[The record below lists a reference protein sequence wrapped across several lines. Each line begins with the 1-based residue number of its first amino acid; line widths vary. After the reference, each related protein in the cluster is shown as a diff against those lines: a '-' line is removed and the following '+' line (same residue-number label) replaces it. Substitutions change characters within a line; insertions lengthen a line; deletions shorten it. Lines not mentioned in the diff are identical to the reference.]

1 MFFFAAANLFL
12 MSATPKD
19 MIYEI
24 KNMSIFGVD
33 YYGPTPNIISLVLA
47 AYVSRY

>member
-1 MFFFAAANLFL
+1 